1 MSFFVRGTLRSTAR
15 LAPRRA
21 RMYSEEIQPTM
32 VKPTAE
38 WQAQQDALTH
48 HAAEAADLWRKISFY
63 VCLPAILA
71 GSIYVYNVEAKHKAH
86 MDHLLEENDGVLP
99 QPPAYEYLNR
109 RVKPFPWGMNSLFYN
124 PKVNR
129 NMEE

>member
-15 LAPRRA
+15 LAPRRGA

-48 HAAEAADLWRKISFY
+48 HAAGTVTHTLSIS
-63 VCLPAILA
+63 
-71 GSIYVYNVEAKHKAH
+71 
-86 MDHLLEENDGVLP
+86 
-99 QPPAYEYLNR
+99 LN
-109 RVKPFPWGMNSLFYN
+109 
-124 PKVNR
+124 
-129 NMEE
+129 